1 MKTIEWDDLLESLP
15 EEFRDEETMKEF
27 SGNAKF
33 IVMEDKPENTEICLD
48 RHCYVDSENLHGIF
62 VPGDLDI
69 KLIYNS
75 GADFDP
81 LALVVL
87 GKVSTD
93 AIVVTGSKLTL
104 LGEATCNDLFWG
116 NGHGQLKATDRVEAA
131 IFVATNDYDV
141 ERYWENFYFDYP
153 LVDGSDQFGTPHL
166 ELVEKLFKDDV
177 AIKAKGSSTSWAD
190 FLNRDMITALY
201 LKGQTALKPV
211 S

>member
-1 MKTIEWDDLLESLP
+1 M
-15 EEFRDEETMKEF
+15 
-27 SGNAKF
+27 
-33 IVMEDKPENTEICLD
+33 
-48 RHCYVDSENLHGIF
+48 
-62 VPGDLDI
+62 
-69 KLIYNS
+69 
-75 GADFDP
+75 
-81 LALVVL
+81 
-87 GKVSTD
+87 
-93 AIVVTGSKLTL
+93 
-104 LGEATCNDLFWG
+104 
-116 NGHGQLKATDRVEAA
+116 
-131 IFVATNDYDV
+131 ATNDYDV